1 MSVYTAHRIIA
12 LYRAQ
17 VKLKT
22 FFKNLFQYTTKSHIA
37 FSAYEAC
44 CFQTRDLF
52 DAIAKEEGSHKLEF
66 LRVDGGMTNSTI
78 MLQRQADLLE
88 VPVERPAMSETTA
101 LGAALASA
109 VGVGI
114 IKPEEIK

>member
-1 MSVYTAHRIIA
+1 MIVISIKI
-12 LYRAQ
+12 
-17 VKLKT
+17 
-22 FFKNLFQYTTKSHIA
+22 FQYTTKAHIA
-37 FSAYEAC
+37 YSAYEAC

-114 IKPEEIK
+114 LKPHEIKYDI

>member
-1 MSVYTAHRIIA
+1 MLFRLI
-12 LYRAQ
+12 
-17 VKLKT
+17 
-22 FFKNLFQYTTKSHIA
+22 FCFKRLSQYTTKAHIA
-37 FSAYEAC
+37 YSAYEAC

-114 IKPEEIK
+114 LKPHEIK